1 MKSQKKRS
9 NATRSFQTSDI
20 EEFCALWMPF
30 EVEIL
35 RLAAGHDANEAG
47 EDVQD
52 SATNDPQRRRY
63 LLEKLFED
71 REQGTESAKK
81 TMSAFSQVLQQI
93 LSKTQAIIENDEHR
107 ETAPGTVALQQLT
120 NDPTFLRRAGAYS
133 VSFQNW
139 LIDYVQ
145 RNSEQSGFPATNT
158 SGDGSESTNTTTKL
172 TRRRKRSEEE
182 RRTKL

>member
-1 MKSQKKRS
+1 MESKTESS
-9 NATRSFQTSDI
+9 QTSDI

-35 RLAAGHDANEAG
+35 RLASGSGYDAG
-47 EDVQD
+47 EELQ
-52 SATNDPQRRRY
+52 SANTSDPQSRRY
-63 LLEKLFED
+63 LLEQLFED